1 MSGNDD
7 YVDVMTSRLVLL
19 TIHFICSFQFK
30 LVGIFKPII
39 IWKNHNF
46 VVLIKLIFVYNTITG
61 YSPPQTPRSTLQS
74 PSTKKKKV
82 KSSKDDPGSS
92 DEERW
97 LKAIETGK
105 LDEVD
110 DELKKIKK
118 KDPKTMTA
126 RQRAMFDR
134 KSDNKEFIEELVALP
149 SGMKY

>member
-1 MSGNDD
+1 M
-7 YVDVMTSRLVLL
+7 
-19 TIHFICSFQFK
+19 
-30 LVGIFKPII
+30 
-39 IWKNHNF
+39 
-46 VVLIKLIFVYNTITG
+46 
-61 YSPPQTPRSTLQS
+61 
-74 PSTKKKKV
+74 
-82 KSSKDDPGSS
+82 KSNKDDPGSS

-149 SGMKY
+149 SGIKY